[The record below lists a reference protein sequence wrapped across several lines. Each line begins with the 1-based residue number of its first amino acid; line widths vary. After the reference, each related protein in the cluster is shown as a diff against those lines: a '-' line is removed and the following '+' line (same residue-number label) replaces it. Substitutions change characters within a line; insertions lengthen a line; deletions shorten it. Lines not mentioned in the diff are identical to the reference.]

1 MRLGICYDALRS
13 NPGGILSAWRVRAA
27 PWRDRLVDVRSADGP
42 LRGWRRDVDDE
53 GALVIELEGGERRRL
68 LSGEVDRVRPV
79 GA

>member
-1 MRLGICYDALRS
+1 
-13 NPGGILSAWRVRAA
+13 
-27 PWRDRLVDVRSADGP
+27 
-42 LRGWRRDVDDE
+42 VDDE